1 MDSSFLDILSWKQL
15 RDVCSYRK
23 IPYYSQKPKK
33 WMVAMISEK
42 GSLTIEELKMATE
55 AWFEKVKEREEAK
68 EWEEAKEREEP
79 IIVDGIVNLD
89 SLREE
94 TLLNILNFRK
104 IIAKSCTQRTPYEVE
119 VCSCYNL
126 TRPNILT
133 VLMKKDVTT
142 EEFMM
147 ANRGWI
153 SQTRDRAVR
162 HYKQKVSEL
171 SERLGQMSVGD
182 LPKKFDILKDKFLE
196 VLTKLDCI
204 METSHPREGVDHA
217 EHRQYKFEMEAFF
230 REKLDL
236 TFNSDVISL
245 TDI

>member
-1 MDSSFLDILSWKQL
+1 
-15 RDVCSYRK
+15 
-23 IPYYSQKPKK
+23 
-33 WMVAMISEK
+33 MISEK
-42 GSLTIEELKMATE
+42 GLTIEELKMAIE
-55 AWFEKVKEREEAK
+55 ASFETVKEREEAK
-68 EWEEAKEREEP
+68 EREETNEP

-89 SLREE
+89 SLRRE

-104 IIAKSCTQRTPYEVE
+104 IIAQSCTQRTPYEVE

-126 TRPNILT
+126 TRPNLLT

-147 ANRGWI
+147 ANRGWL
-153 SQTRDRAVR
+153 SPHTRNRAVK